1 MLWKKTKRN
10 NSKKEKTCRS
20 SRLFT
25 ILKLLCVMVTLAGSV
40 ICVNAWK
47 VYAAPTDTNS
57 GQEANDG
64 NDPTAKEE
72 QDTTPFSL
80 GIDLNTSA
88 DTGTL
93 SGTLQIVILLTILSI
108 APSILIMVTS
118 FTRIIVVLHFV
129 RQALGTATSPP
140 NQVLVGLAL
149 FLTLFIMS
157 PVFTQVY
164 DDAIKPMEAGTITS
178 KEAYEAGIEPI
189 REFMLKNTNKKDL
202 KLFIEMSDV
211 EVTDSYDDIPTTTL
225 IPAFI
230 TSELRAAFIIGFL
243 IYIPFI
249 VIDMVVA
256 STLMSMGMMM
266 LPPTTISAPFKIL
279 LFVLV
284 DGWDLVIGNLVQTFH

>member
-149 FLTLFIMS
+149 FLTFFIMS